1 MISITAVARDHLQ
14 LLSYLSNWKWSVLGE
29 DLDHQMN
36 QHVRVELMTEKIN
49 YHDGGKSTR
58 ACRSVALVTLV
69 VATISVC
76 LIKNAMY

>member
-14 LLSYLSNWKWSVLGE
+14 LLSYLSNKKWSVLGE

-36 QHVRVELMTEKIN
+36 QHVRIELSKEMSDN
-49 YHDGGKSTR
+49 HDGGESTR